1 MNARLWG
8 WTLFTLVGLGAIGIG
23 AAFAT
28 GYQSL
33 SGFLWELPLLAMAT
47 AICAAGALGLGF
59 QRSTHHKFSA
69 LAVAL
74 AMALWILFSL
84 AFFDITLTGP
94 FDRLYDHALNAL
106 MALLIILGMWS
117 AAALPLLAIEA
128 QTRLMRILRRTSLA
142 TCTLLAVVWIG
153 YYVQDNYI
161 SSAESFTRAALVIA
175 TVAAMTSVLCLP
187 AGLLLSRK
195 RDAQTHPI
203 EIACVLCPR
212 CGTSCDA
219 HDLDRVACAQC
230 QLSIELDRR
239 EPRCRCGYLLV
250 NLNGS
255 TCPECGRQFA
265 ARLRFEMVEV

>member
-1 MNARLWG
+1 MNARFWG
-8 WTLFTLVGLGAIGIG
+8 WVIFTLVGLGTIGIG
-23 AAFAT
+23 IAYAA

-33 SGFLWELPLLAMAT
+33 NGFLWELPLLAMAT
-47 AICAAGALGLGF
+47 AICAAAALGLGF
-59 QRSTHHKFSA
+59 QRSTHRKLSA

-74 AMALWILFSL
+74 AMALWVLFIL
-84 AFFDITLTGP
+84 AFFNITLSGP
-94 FDRLYDHALNAL
+94 FDRWYDHALNAL
-106 MALLIILGMWS
+106 VALLIILGMWS

-128 QTRLMRILRRTSLA
+128 ETRLMRILRRTALA
-142 TCTLLAVVWIG
+142 LCALLAVVWIG
-153 YYVQDNYI
+153 YYVQDNYL
-161 SSAESFTRAALVIA
+161 SSAERITRAALVFA

-195 RDAQTHPI
+195 RDTQTHPI
-203 EIACVLCPR
+203 EIARVLCPR

-219 HDLDRVACAQC
+219 HELDCVACAQC